1 LKLLNIK
8 NMFIKS
14 VHAATV
20 DLGQPISGIGKYQ
33 QGADLQTGSL
43 LTDFLSSIITTLT
56 VVASLAFAIY
66 FIIGGL
72 KWITSGGDKNK
83 AEEAKTQMT
92 QAAIGLIVVVVS
104 YFIIGIISNVLGLD
118 ILDPAKTLGL

>member
-1 LKLLNIK
+1 MKPILAKEV
-8 NMFIKS
+8 S
-14 VHAATV
+14 
-20 DLGQPISGIGKYQ
+20 LGQPIEGIGEYQ
-33 QGADLQTGSL
+33 KNAGGNTGSL

-72 KWITSGGDKNK
+72 KWITSGGDKTK

-92 QAAIGLIVVVVS
+92 QAAIGLIVVVIS
-104 YFIIGIISNVLGLD
+104 FFIIGIISNILGLD
-118 ILDPAKTLGL
+118 ILDPAKVLQL

>member
-1 LKLLNIK
+1 MIIK
-8 NMFIKS
+8 PIY
-14 VHAATV
+14 AAPV
-20 DLGQPISGIGKYQ
+20 DLGQPIWGIGKYQ

-43 LTDFLSSIITTLT
+43 LTDFLSSLITTLT

-72 KWITSGGDKNK
+72 KWITSGGDKTK

-92 QAAIGLIVVVVS
+92 QAAIGLIVVVVA
-104 YFIIGIISNVLGLD
+104 YFIIGIISNVLGLN
-118 ILDPAKTLGL
+118 ILDPAAVLGL

>member
-1 LKLLNIK
+1 MKP
-8 NMFIKS
+8 
-14 VHAATV
+14 VYAAPV
-20 DLGQPISGIGKYQ
+20 DLGQPIWGIGKYQ
-33 QGADLQTGSL
+33 QGADTQTGSL

-72 KWITSGGDKNK
+72 KWITSGGDKTK

-92 QAAIGLIVVVVS
+92 QAAIGLIVVVVA
-104 YFIIGIISNVLGLD
+104 YFIIGIISNILGLN
-118 ILDPAKTLGL
+118 ILDPAAVLGL

>member
-1 LKLLNIK
+1 MIIK
-8 NMFIKS
+8 P
-14 VHAATV
+14 VHAAPI
-20 DLGQPISGIGKYQ
+20 DLGQPLSGVGKYQ
-33 QGADLQTGSL
+33 QAAGSNTGTL

-56 VVASLAFAIY
+56 VVASLAFAIF

-72 KWITSGGDKNK
+72 KWLTSGGDKAK

-104 YFIIGIISNVLGLD
+104 YFIIGIISNILGLD
-118 ILDPAKTLGL
+118 ILDPATVLGL

>member
-1 LKLLNIK
+1 MKP
-8 NMFIKS
+8 
-14 VHAATV
+14 VYAAPV
-20 DLGQPISGIGKYQ
+20 DLGQPLSGVGKYQ
-33 QGADLQTGSL
+33 QGADTQTGSL

-72 KWITSGGDKNK
+72 KWITSGGDKTK

-92 QAAIGLIVVVVS
+92 QAAIGLIVVVVA
-104 YFIIGIISNVLGLD
+104 YFIIGIISNILGLN
-118 ILDPAKTLGL
+118 ILDPAAVLGL

>member
-1 LKLLNIK
+1 
-8 NMFIKS
+8 MFIKS

>member
-1 LKLLNIK
+1 MIIK
-8 NMFIKS
+8 TA
-14 VHAATV
+14 HAAPV
-20 DLGQPISGIGKYQ
+20 DLGQPIWGIGKYQ

-43 LTDFLSSIITTLT
+43 LTDFLSSLITTLT

-72 KWITSGGDKNK
+72 KWITSGGDKTK

-92 QAAIGLIVVVVS
+92 QAAIGLIVVVVA
-104 YFIIGIISNVLGLD
+104 YFIIGIISNVLGLN
-118 ILDPAKTLGL
+118 ILDPAAVLGL

>member
-1 LKLLNIK
+1 MIIK
-8 NMFIKS
+8 P
-14 VHAATV
+14 VYAAPV
-20 DLGQPISGIGKYQ
+20 DLGQPIWGIGKYQ

-43 LTDFLSSIITTLT
+43 LTEFLSSIITTLT
-56 VVASLAFAIY
+56 VAASLAFAIY

-72 KWITSGGDKNK
+72 KWITAGGDKTK

-118 ILDPAKTLGL
+118 ILDPAKVLGL

>member
-1 LKLLNIK
+1 MIV
-8 NMFIKS
+8 KS
-14 VHAATV
+14 VYAAPIQ
-20 DLGQPISGIGKYQ
+20 LGQPIWGIGKYQ
-33 QGADLQTGSL
+33 QGADVHAGTL

-56 VVASLAFAIY
+56 VVASLAFSIF

-72 KWITSGGDKNK
+72 KWITSGGDKAK

-104 YFIIGIISNVLGLD
+104 YFIIGIISNILGLD
-118 ILDPAKTLGL
+118 ILDPATVLGL